1 MLDRVEY
8 RFDRAYYRVVYPLT
22 ARPVFRMGD
31 VTAIVVDL
39 SEAGFRILIPKGW
52 VPRVGDPVV
61 GRIRLVSG
69 GEHEVEGEILRISPP
84 QVAGK
89 LIQGIPFGDMM
100 EEQRWLQHRFFSW
113 LA

>member
-1 MLDRVEY
+1 MLDRVTY

-22 ARPVFRMGD
+22 ARPIFRMGE

-39 SEAGFRILIPKGW
+39 SEEGFRILIPRGW
-52 VPRVGDPVV
+52 APRVGDPVE

-69 GEHEVEGEILRISPP
+69 TEHQVQGEILRVSPP
-84 QVAGK
+84 QVAGRFEE
-89 LIQGIPFGDMM
+89 GIPFGDMM
-100 EEQRWLQHRFFSW
+100 AEQRWLQQRFFSW